1 MNDSYDC
8 IVIGGGP
15 AGSTAAALV
24 AEAGRNTLLL
34 EREKFPRFHVGE
46 SLMPESYWSFKRLG
60 VLDKLKQGHFQRKFS
75 VQFASHTGRES
86 QPFYF
91 SERDPRECSETW
103 QVLRSELDEM
113 LFKNAAEKGADCH
126 DQTRV
131 LDVLFDGRRATGV
144 RIETADGQSRD
155 IAARVVVDATG
166 QQSIIANRMG
176 IRQPNPKLKKAAIW
190 HYYRNARRDSGRNEG
205 ATLVL
210 YTNDKK
216 AWFWYI
222 PLHDNIVS
230 IGVVADAAHLL
241 KGRGTPDEVYF
252 EEVEKC
258 PALKARLADA
268 ELTSNVRVLREFSY
282 TSSEAAGDGWVLIGD
297 AYVFLDPI
305 YSSGVFLALKSGEM
319 AGDCIIDALKA
330 NDPSAARLG
339 AWAKPFTDGVYWMSK
354 LVYAFYNDSFSF
366 GRFIKNYPHHV
377 GNVTDLLVGK
387 VFQPSAADVFKDM
400 DPWIEQAAATK
411 ANPSEKT
418 GEKPAEKP
426 ASAAAS

>member
-1 MNDSYDC
+1 
-8 IVIGGGP
+8 VLGGGP
-15 AGSTAAALV
+15 AGSTVAALV
-24 AEAGRNTLLL
+24 AEAGWRTLLL
-34 EREKFPRFHVGE
+34 EREKFPRFHIGE
-46 SLMPESYWSFKRLG
+46 SLMPETYWTLKRLG
-60 VLDKLKQGHFQRKFS
+60 VLDKMKNGHFQRKFS

-103 QVLRSELDEM
+103 QVLRSEFDEM
-113 LFKNAAEKGADCH
+113 LFKNAAEKGAECH

-131 LDVLFDGRRATGV
+131 LEVVFDKDTNRATGV
-144 RIETADGQSRD
+144 RIEKATETGDGQSRE

-166 QQSIIANRMG
+166 QQSIIANRLG
-176 IRQPNPKLKKAAIW
+176 IRKQNPRLKKAAIW

-222 PLHDNIVS
+222 PLHDNIIS

-258 PALKARLADA
+258 PALKARLSEA
-268 ELTSNVRVLREFSY
+268 ELTSQVRVLREFSY
-282 TSSEAAGDGWVLIGD
+282 NSTQAAGDGWVLVGD

-319 AGDCIIDALKA
+319 AADSIIEALRQ
-330 NDPSAARLG
+330 NDTSAARLG
-339 AWAKPFTDGVYWMSK
+339 AWAKPFTDGVHWMSK
-354 LVYAFYNDSFSF
+354 LVHAFYTDSFSF
-366 GRFIKNYPHHV
+366 GRFIKQFPHHT
-377 GNVTDLLVGK
+377 GNITDLLVGK
-387 VFQPSAADVFKDM
+387 VFQPSASEVFKDM
-400 DPWIEQAAATK
+400 DPWMEQIGA
-411 ANPSEKT
+411 
-418 GEKPAEKP
+418 KPATP
-426 ASAAAS
+426 ASVPAS